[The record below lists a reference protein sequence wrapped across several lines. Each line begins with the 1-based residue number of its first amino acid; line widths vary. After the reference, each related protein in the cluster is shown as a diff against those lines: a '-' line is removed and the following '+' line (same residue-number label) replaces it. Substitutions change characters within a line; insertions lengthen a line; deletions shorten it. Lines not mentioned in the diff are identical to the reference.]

1 MQRIE
6 VKSSMFKSVG
16 YDPKE
21 EILEVEFSNGV
32 VYQYKNFTMHDW
44 TQFRQQESLGG
55 WFARN
60 IRNKFTSKRM
70 EPEDAENSAEK
81 TAAPSAA
88 ETKGA

>member
-1 MQRIE
+1 MQRTE
-6 VKSSMFKSVG
+6 VKSTMFKSVG

-21 EILEVEFSNGV
+21 EILEVEFSNGG
-32 VYQYKNFTMHDW
+32 VYRYQNFTMHDW

-70 EPEDAENSAEK
+70 EPNAESSEE
-81 TAAPSAA
+81 TPAAK
-88 ETKGA
+88 E